1 MPSRATERIVAVR
14 LEEPDQGDLFG
25 AGPRLIREALI
36 PGRPTERF
44 GRIWH
49 VGKVHEEGGVLYGR
63 LGYEERV
70 RVDRW
75 QEEVNDF
82 ERDYVDGGTAA
93 PFVIRM
99 SDLTVVY
106 QPRKGAIRPES
117 FAGALRAMLKF
128 GQNSNWRVKSLT
140 GGSASFDEWRGR
152 IDRVTRLR
160 ACLEG
165 GGEQTNTWRTGQLLA
180 GPRPDQASVEW
191 RASDGLDT
199 NASCVRELLQQADAG
214 TVEIVAEGQCGDSAD
229 TAWRWNSSSGDERM
243 MTKVEVDN
251 IDGEVSREALI
262 AELEKIGRLG

>member
-1 MPSRATERIVAVR
+1 MNEYRELSPSDDVCRPSENIDKLPCMPSRATERIVAVR

-44 GRIWH
+44 GRIWR
-49 VGKVHEEGGVLYGR
+49 VGKVYEEGGVLYGR
-63 LGYEERV
+63 LGYAERV

-82 ERDYVDGGTAA
+82 ERDYVDGGIAA

-99 SDLTVVY
+99 SDLAVVY

-128 GQNSNWRVKSLT
+128 GEYSNWRVKSLT
-140 GGSASFDEWRGR
+140 GGSASFDEWRGH

-165 GGEQTNTWRTGQLLA
+165 GGEQAEGWRIGELLA

-191 RASDGLDT
+191 RAIDGLDT
-199 NASCVRELLQQADAG
+199 NAVR
-214 TVEIVAEGQCGDSAD
+214 AENLVHAAHAACSYS
-229 TAWRWNSSSGDERM
+229 WRM
-243 MTKVEVDN
+243 
-251 IDGEVSREALI
+251 
-262 AELEKIGRLG
+262 